1 MCPGKWSSLKDCV
14 LCQTFN
20 EGEKQICA
28 KCPKLNIELVHQTVE
43 ECVEPVDNNSFI
55 IFRYETDPYTR
66 NEIIYVQREKPK
78 IMLIKNDKVFDG

>member
-1 MCPGKWSSLKDCV
+1 MWQMSKIEHWIGWSNGRK
-14 LCQTFN
+14 
-20 EGEKQICA
+20 
-28 KCPKLNIELVHQTVE
+28 
-43 ECVEPVDNNSFI
+43 CVEPVDNNSFI